1 MSFLNSLLL
10 TLIKALHTLI
20 NNYALTI
27 IVFTI
32 LIKLVV
38 MPLNLKS
45 RRSTMRMST
54 IQPKAAALQA
64 KYKDD
69 QEKLNQKLQE
79 LYRKEGINPMGSC
92 LPMLISMV
100 ILFAMF
106 YALRTFANERLVSQF
121 LTFYHNPEIDPHT
134 LVEPFLWIKNLWMPD
149 SPFATYMPDVQS
161 LRLVDYKVWNDVS
174 AKLVAD
180 GVIPQALS
188 FAGAADLTTYI
199 NDVVTP
205 FISSAAYAPYIA
217 PVAGLG
223 NLNILGLIR
232 FSIYQ
237 EGNGWFLLPILS
249 VVSQIFMQKLT
260 MKNTQMDPSQESSQK
275 MMIYVMTFMSLYFCA
290 SYNSAFALY
299 WVVSNIYAII
309 EQIGFIRI
317 ARRPRLRRLASDED
331 SGIHRQNH
339 PGSN

>member
-10 TLIKALHTLI
+10 TLIKALHSII

-45 RRSTMRMST
+45 RRSTMRMSSLA
-54 IQPKAAALQA
+54 PKQKALQE

-79 LYRKEGINPMGSC
+79 LYRKEGVNPMGSC

-106 YALRTFANERLVSQF
+106 YALRTFANEQLVSQF

-161 LRLVDYKVWNDVS
+161 LRMVDFKVWNAVS
-174 AKLVAD
+174 AKLVAA
-180 GVIPQALS
+180 GTIPEVLN
-188 FAGAADLTTYI
+188 FANANDLTNYI
-199 NDVVTP
+199 TQVVTP
-205 FISSAAYAPYIA
+205 FVSSAAYAPYIA
-217 PVAGLG
+217 PVVGLG
-223 NLNILGLIR
+223 NLSILGIIR

-309 EQIGFIRI
+309 EQIGFNKYFEQQDRK
-317 ARRPRLRRLASDED
+317 ASKAEEV
-331 SGIHRQNH
+331 GI
-339 PGSN
+339 

>member
-10 TLIKALHTLI
+10 TLIKALHSII

-45 RRSTMRMST
+45 RRSTMRMSSLA
-54 IQPKAAALQA
+54 PKQKALQE

-79 LYRKEGINPMGSC
+79 LYRKEGVNPMGSC

-106 YALRTFANERLVSQF
+106 YALRTFANEQLVSQF

-161 LRLVDYKVWNDVS
+161 LRMVDFKVWNDVS
-174 AKLVAD
+174 AKLVAA
-180 GVIPQALS
+180 GTIPEALN
-188 FAGAADLTTYI
+188 FANANDLANYI
-199 NDVVTP
+199 TQVVTP
-205 FISSAAYAPYIA
+205 FVSSAAYAPYIA
-217 PVAGLG
+217 PVVGLG
-223 NLNILGLIR
+223 NLSILGIIR

-309 EQIGFIRI
+309 EQIGFTKYFEQQDRK
-317 ARRPRLRRLASDED
+317 ASKAEEV
-331 SGIHRQNH
+331 GI
-339 PGSN
+339 

>member
-27 IVFTI
+27 IVFTV

-45 RRSTMRMST
+45 RRSTMRMAT
-54 IQPKAAALQA
+54 IQPKAAALQE

-92 LPMLISMV
+92 LPMILSMI

-106 YALRTFANERLVSQF
+106 YALRTFANEQLVSQF

-161 LRLVDYKVWNDVS
+161 LRLVDYKTWNDVS
-174 AKLVAD
+174 AKLFAD

-188 FAGAADLTTYI
+188 FASASDLTTYI
-199 NDVVTP
+199 TDVVTP
-205 FISSAAYAPYIA
+205 FVGSAAYAPYIA

-223 NLNILGLIR
+223 SLNILGLIR

-260 MKNTQMDPSQESSQK
+260 MKNTTMDPSQAGSQK

-299 WVVSNIYAII
+299 WVVANIYAII
-309 EQIGFIRI
+309 EQIGFNKYFEQQDRK
-317 ARRPRLRRLASDED
+317 ASKAEEV
-331 SGIHRQNH
+331 GI
-339 PGSN
+339 

>member
-45 RRSTMRMST
+45 RRSTMRMTT
-54 IQPKAAALQA
+54 IQPKAAALQE

-79 LYRKEGINPMGSC
+79 LYRKEGVNPMGSC

-106 YALRTFANERLVSQF
+106 YALRTFANEQLVSQF

-174 AKLVAD
+174 AKLFAD
-180 GVIPQALS
+180 GVCVTDGS
-188 FAGAADLTTYI
+188 GVFARECFCEGAETFLDLCRDAVRAAELRQWSQREYELL
-199 NDVVTP
+199 
-205 FISSAAYAPYIA
+205 SAARGIA
-217 PVAGLG
+217 VA
-223 NLNILGLIR
+223 
-232 FSIYQ
+232 
-237 EGNGWFLLPILS
+237 
-249 VVSQIFMQKLT
+249 
-260 MKNTQMDPSQESSQK
+260 
-275 MMIYVMTFMSLYFCA
+275 
-290 SYNSAFALY
+290 
-299 WVVSNIYAII
+299 
-309 EQIGFIRI
+309 
-317 ARRPRLRRLASDED
+317 
-331 SGIHRQNH
+331 
-339 PGSN
+339 

>member
-10 TLIKALHTLI
+10 TLIKALHSII

-45 RRSTMRMST
+45 RRSTMRMSSLA
-54 IQPKAAALQA
+54 PKQKALQE

-79 LYRKEGINPMGSC
+79 LYRKEGVNPMGSC

-106 YALRTFANERLVSQF
+106 YALRTFANEQLVSQF

-161 LRLVDYKVWNDVS
+161 LRMVDFKVWNDVS
-174 AKLVAD
+174 AKLVAA
-180 GVIPQALS
+180 GTIPEALN
-188 FAGAADLTTYI
+188 FANANDLTNYI
-199 NDVVTP
+199 TQVVTP
-205 FISSAAYAPYIA
+205 FVSSAAYAPYIA
-217 PVAGLG
+217 PVVGLG
-223 NLNILGLIR
+223 NLSILGIIR

-309 EQIGFIRI
+309 EQIGFNKYFEQQDRK
-317 ARRPRLRRLASDED
+317 ASKAEEV
-331 SGIHRQNH
+331 GI
-339 PGSN
+339 

>member
-10 TLIKALHTLI
+10 TLIKALHSII

-32 LIKLVV
+32 LIKLVM

-45 RRSTMRMST
+45 RRSTMRMSSLA
-54 IQPKAAALQA
+54 PKQKALQE

-79 LYRKEGINPMGSC
+79 LYRKEGVNPMGSC

-106 YALRTFANERLVSQF
+106 YALRTFANEQLVSQF

-161 LRLVDYKVWNDVS
+161 LRMVDFKVWNDVS
-174 AKLVAD
+174 AKLVAA
-180 GVIPQALS
+180 GTIPEALN
-188 FAGAADLTTYI
+188 FANANDLTNYI
-199 NDVVTP
+199 TQVVTP
-205 FISSAAYAPYIA
+205 FVSSAAYAPYIA
-217 PVAGLG
+217 PVVGLG
-223 NLNILGLIR
+223 NLSILGIIR

-309 EQIGFIRI
+309 EQIGFNKYFEQQDRK
-317 ARRPRLRRLASDED
+317 ASKAEEV
-331 SGIHRQNH
+331 GI
-339 PGSN
+339 

>member
-27 IVFTI
+27 IVFTV

-45 RRSTMRMST
+45 RRSTMRMAT
-54 IQPKAAALQA
+54 IQPKAAALQE

-92 LPMLISMV
+92 LPMILSMI

-106 YALRTFANERLVSQF
+106 YALRTFANEQLVSQF

-161 LRLVDYKVWNDVS
+161 LRLVDYKIWNDVS
-174 AKLVAD
+174 AKLFAD

-188 FAGAADLTTYI
+188 FASASDLTTYI
-199 NDVVTP
+199 TDVVTP
-205 FISSAAYAPYIA
+205 FVGSAAYAPYIA

-223 NLNILGLIR
+223 SLNILGLIR

-260 MKNTQMDPSQESSQK
+260 MKNTTMDPSQAGSQK

-299 WVVSNIYAII
+299 WVVANIYAIV
-309 EQIGFIRI
+309 EQICFNKYFEQQDRK
-317 ARRPRLRRLASDED
+317 AAKAEEV
-331 SGIHRQNH
+331 GI
-339 PGSN
+339 